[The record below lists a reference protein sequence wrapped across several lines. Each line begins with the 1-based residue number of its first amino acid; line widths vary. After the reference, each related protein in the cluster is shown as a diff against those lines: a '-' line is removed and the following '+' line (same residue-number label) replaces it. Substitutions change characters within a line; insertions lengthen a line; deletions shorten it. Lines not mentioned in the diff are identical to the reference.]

1 MVWLTAGAHV
11 AESRLRAVE
20 RFQLSQREE
29 IAPNGPNLTPQAQL
43 GTSFI
48 FLFLFLF
55 LFSFFLF
62 KLQTFHLEFQFQ
74 FLSSICTQLNILVL
88 TFQWSEFDY

>member
-20 RFQLSQREE
+20 RFRLSQCEE

-55 LFSFFLF
+55 SLLLFLNLNLNF
-62 KLQTFHLEFQFQ
+62 KFVMNLYSNF
-74 FLSSICTQLNILVL
+74 
-88 TFQWSEFDY
+88 